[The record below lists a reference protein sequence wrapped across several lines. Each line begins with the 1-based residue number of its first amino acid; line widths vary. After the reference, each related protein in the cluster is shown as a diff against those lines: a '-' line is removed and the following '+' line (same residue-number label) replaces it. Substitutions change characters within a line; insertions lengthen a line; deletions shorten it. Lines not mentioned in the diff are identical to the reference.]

1 LPRLNGENKPVI
13 PQHDLAL
20 DMARGGGLQHELL
33 HALPVAVYTTDAS
46 GRMTFYNKA
55 AATLCHLGR
64 SSHESQVSNYSN
76 ALRTACKS

>member
-20 DMARGGGLQHELL
+20 DMARGGGLQHEML

-46 GRMTFYNKA
+46 GRITFYNKA
-55 AATLCHLGR
+55 AATLAGPVM
-64 SSHESQVSNYSN
+64 SPKF
-76 ALRTACKS
+76 RTIPMR